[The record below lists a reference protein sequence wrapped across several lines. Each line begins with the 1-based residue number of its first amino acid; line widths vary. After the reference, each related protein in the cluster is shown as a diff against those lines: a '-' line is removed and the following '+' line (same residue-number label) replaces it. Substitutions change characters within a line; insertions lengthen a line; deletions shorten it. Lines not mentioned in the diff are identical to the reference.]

1 MLILGCILL
10 GLPVLSGLWALLV
23 SETQDMIFYA
33 FLLRSLV
40 FFFVFQTCVPAINNS
55 PTLVEFVS
63 INPYYYC

>member
-1 MLILGCILL
+1 MLVLGCILL
-10 GLPVLSGLWALLV
+10 GVPVLSGLWVLLV
-23 SETQDMIFYA
+23 SETHDMIFYA

-40 FFFVFQTCVPAINNS
+40 FSFVKTCVSAINNS